1 MRTVRD
7 AAFETM
13 RRFGLTTIF
22 GNPGSTEIPFLTDL
36 PGDIRFVLGLH
47 EGSVVGV
54 ATGYA
59 LARGEPAFVNL
70 HTAPGL
76 GNAINAIV
84 NARDVRAPLIVVVG
98 QQDRRQL
105 AFEPFLTGRQLER
118 LAGEYPVWSNLPARP
133 QDVPGAIARA
143 YHEASLGSGPALVVV
158 PMGDWLQPADD
169 DAAAGSPARLLR
181 SCSVSTEDVADLA
194 AMLAD
199 ASSPALVVGAGSDS
213 RHGWDAVT
221 ALAERL
227 RCPVWQ
233 ESFVRRGAFPQTH
246 PLFAGILPWRRQAMR
261 HTLAPH
267 DVVVAVGAAAF
278 RLYILDEPGPFVEPG
293 TRIAVV
299 TDNQAEALR
308 SPCEL
313 ALVAP
318 VADACR
324 ALADAVPARDGA
336 APQPMRRPTPLELP
350 EHGAPLR
357 AGHVYDALAQRMP
370 SDAIVVEET
379 PSSQPELYQRLPIT
393 APSGYYAAANG
404 GLGFGLAGTIG
415 LRMGA
420 PSRPVIGIVGDGSSM
435 YAIQSLWSAAQY
447 HVGALLIVMS
457 NGRYAVMDRL
467 ARDAGG
473 EGAWPAF
480 DGIDITGIAERL
492 GCPARRI
499 RGHDELITT
508 FDEVLPGLAQRGEP
522 LLLEIVVG
530 EAT

>member
-181 SCSVSTEDVADLA
+181 SCSVSPEDVADLA

-350 EHGAPLR
+350 EQGAPLR